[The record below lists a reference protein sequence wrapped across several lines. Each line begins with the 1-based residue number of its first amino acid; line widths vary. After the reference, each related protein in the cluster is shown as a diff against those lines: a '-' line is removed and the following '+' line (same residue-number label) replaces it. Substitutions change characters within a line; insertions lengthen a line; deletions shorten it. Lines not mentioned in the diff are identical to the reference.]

1 MSGVHLKANTG
12 KIPAKSPSRIEAAAS
27 IRRGRAGKICEHDR
41 LRACELFAR
50 ALTRVP
56 LCHHRCHES
65 GPEAVHRNAETMQRL
80 HEYGQ
85 TLAMEEQ
92 GWSREEYM
100 AIFGRNYL

>member
-1 MSGVHLKANTG
+1 M
-12 KIPAKSPSRIEAAAS
+12 
-27 IRRGRAGKICEHDR
+27 
-41 LRACELFAR
+41 
-50 ALTRVP
+50 
-56 LCHHRCHES
+56 CHHRCHES

-92 GWSREEYM
+92 GWSREEFM